1 VIAVASWFLLF
12 VVGRCGAGQQSDAR
26 NLLPLLP
33 GNTGAEPWAVCA
45 GGATEHQ
52 CVSAAASLGGHVRV
66 GFENNLLLKDGRSA
80 PDNAAL
86 VRQAVEVAQCLGR
99 PVAKADDIRA
109 LFHGA

>member
-1 VIAVASWFLLF
+1 
-12 VVGRCGAGQQSDAR
+12 
-26 NLLPLLP
+26 
-33 GNTGAEPWAVCA
+33 
-45 GGATEHQ
+45 
-52 CVSAAASLGGHVRV
+52 V